1 MLMLY
6 LLLRLQIRIGLMTKD
21 QYEKLAQRANEGENV
36 WTEDEV
42 SDCCGAE
49 IIYQDICNDCKEHCG
64 IQEEE

>member
-1 MLMLY
+1 
-6 LLLRLQIRIGLMTKD
+6 MTKD